1 MIITKKR
8 YGVYVASCM
17 ADYFEE
23 RLIEFG
29 STIVKRIPILSQN
42 NEPGYYYIHE
52 MEEGII
58 NPKYEIEES

>member
-1 MIITKKR
+1 MKKR
-8 YGVYVASCM
+8 YGVYVALDV

-23 RLIEFG
+23 RLREFG
-29 STIVKRIPILSQN
+29 STIIKRIPIVSKN

>member
-1 MIITKKR
+1 MKKR
-8 YGVYVASCM
+8 YGVYVALNV

-23 RLIEFG
+23 RLREFG
-29 STIVKRIPILSQN
+29 STIIKRIPIVSKN

-58 NPKYEIEES
+58 DSKYEIEES